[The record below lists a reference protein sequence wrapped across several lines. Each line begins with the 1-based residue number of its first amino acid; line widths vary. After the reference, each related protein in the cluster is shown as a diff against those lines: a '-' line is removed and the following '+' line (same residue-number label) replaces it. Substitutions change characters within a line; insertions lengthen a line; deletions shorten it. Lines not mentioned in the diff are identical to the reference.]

1 MKSDYQD
8 LLQNIASIALE
19 RKVVVGTAESC
30 TGGLVSKLCTDYPG
44 SSKWY
49 GCGCITY
56 SDESKQQMLD
66 VSLETLEQHGAVS
79 EQTVLAMAR
88 GMLKISNVNV
98 VVAIT
103 GIAGPGGAT
112 EANPIGTVWF
122 AWGDMPNGFQTKL
135 VNFSGDRE
143 EIRHQSAIA
152 ALEGLLEYLR
162 K

>member
-1 MKSDYQD
+1 MKSDYQG

-56 SDESKQQMLD
+56 SDESKQQILD
-66 VSLETLEQHGAVS
+66 VSLQTLEQHGAVS
-79 EQTVLAMAR
+79 EQTVLAMGR
-88 GMLKISNVNV
+88 GMLKISNVDV

-103 GIAGPGGAT
+103 GIAGPSGAT

-143 EIRHQSAIA
+143 EVRHQSAIV
-152 ALEGLLEYLR
+152 ALEGLFEYLR